1 MSRLSLLTIVLN
13 ATGQDLRPCWACS
26 QCSTALEPEMDVT
39 VESLMRMVLL
49 DDDEVLES
57 RTLWSGRV
65 LSRAPHLCPMGL
77 NLEEVFLA
85 LREEGWRR
93 GVVETII

>member
-1 MSRLSLLTIVLN
+1 M
-13 ATGQDLRPCWACS
+13 DL
-26 QCSTALEPEMDVT
+26 T
-39 VESLMRMVLL
+39 VERLIRMVLL
-49 DDDEVLES
+49 DDEDVLES

-65 LSRAPHLCPMGL
+65 LGRAPCLCPRGL
-77 NLEEVFLA
+77 NLEAVLLA

>member
-1 MSRLSLLTIVLN
+1 MTTISLLTTILN

-26 QCSTALEPEMDVT
+26 QCCATLDPDMDLT
-39 VESLMRMVLL
+39 IESLIRMVLL
-49 DDDEVLES
+49 DDDDVLES

-65 LSRAPHLCPMGL
+65 LGRAAHLCPRGL
-77 NLEEVFLA
+77 DLEAVLLA

-93 GVVETII
+93 GVVDAII

>member
-1 MSRLSLLTIVLN
+1 MANIPLHLIVLN
-13 ATGQDLRPCWACS
+13 ATGQDLRPCRVCS
-26 QCSTALEPEMDVT
+26 QCSTALEPDMDLSI
-39 VESLMRMVLL
+39 ENLMRMILL
-49 DDDEVLES
+49 DDGEVLES
-57 RTLWSGRV
+57 QTLWSGRV

>member
-1 MSRLSLLTIVLN
+1 MANIPLHLVVLN
-13 ATGQDLRPCWACS
+13 TTGQDLRPCWVCS
-26 QCSTALEPEMDVT
+26 RCSTALEPDMDFT
-39 VESLMRMVLL
+39 VESLMRMILL
-49 DDDEVLES
+49 DDGEALES

-65 LSRAPHLCPMGL
+65 LGRAPHLCPMGL

>member
-1 MSRLSLLTIVLN
+1 MANIPLHLVILN
-13 ATGQDLRPCWACS
+13 ATGQDLRPCWVCS
-26 QCSTALEPEMDVT
+26 QCSTALEPDMDLT
-39 VESLMRMVLL
+39 VESLIRMILL
-49 DDDEVLES
+49 DDGEALES

-65 LSRAPHLCPMGL
+65 LGRAPHLCPMGL

>member
-1 MSRLSLLTIVLN
+1 MTTAALLTTVLN

-26 QCSTALEPEMDVT
+26 QCCTALEADMDLT
-39 VESLMRMVLL
+39 IESLIHMVLL
-49 DDDEVLES
+49 DDGDVLES
-57 RTLWSGRV
+57 QTLWSGRV
-65 LSRAPHLCPMGL
+65 LGRAPHLCPMGL

>member
-1 MSRLSLLTIVLN
+1 MANIPLHLIVLN

-26 QCSTALEPEMDVT
+26 QCGTALEPDMDLT

-49 DDDEVLES
+49 DDGEALES

-65 LSRAPHLCPMGL
+65 LGRAPHLCPMGL

>member
-1 MSRLSLLTIVLN
+1 MANIPLHLIVLN
-13 ATGQDLRPCWACS
+13 AIGQDLQPCRVCS
-26 QCSTALEPEMDVT
+26 QCSTALEPDMDLSI
-39 VESLMRMVLL
+39 ENLMRMILL
-49 DDDEVLES
+49 DDGEVLES
-57 RTLWSGRV
+57 QTLWSGRV

>member
-1 MSRLSLLTIVLN
+1 MTTSLLTTVLN
-13 ATGQDLRPCWACS
+13 ATGQDLRPCWVCS
-26 QCSTALEPEMDVT
+26 QCSTALEPDMDLSI
-39 VESLMRMVLL
+39 ENLMRMILL
-49 DDDEVLES
+49 DDGEVLES

-65 LSRAPHLCPMGL
+65 FNCAPHLCPRGL
-77 NLEEVFLA
+77 DLEAVLLA

>member
-1 MSRLSLLTIVLN
+1 MANIPLHLIVLN
-13 ATGQDLRPCWACS
+13 ATGQDLRQCRVCS
-26 QCSTALEPEMDVT
+26 QCSTALEPDMDLSI
-39 VESLMRMVLL
+39 ENLMRMILL
-49 DDDEVLES
+49 DDGEVLES

-65 LSRAPHLCPMGL
+65 LSRASHLCPMGL
-77 NLEEVFLA
+77 NLEEVLLA

>member
-1 MSRLSLLTIVLN
+1 MMTTSLLTTVLN
-13 ATGQDLRPCWACS
+13 ATGQDLRPCWVCS
-26 QCSTALEPEMDVT
+26 QCSTALEPDMDLSI
-39 VESLMRMVLL
+39 ENLMRMILL
-49 DDDEVLES
+49 DDGEVLES